1 MTIIPRLKLA
11 LDKNAPHILTAV
23 GAFGVV
29 STAVLAARAAVPAYK
44 LLQDNP
50 EASTKEKIRLTWK
63 IFTPTAISATLS
75 IAAIVCSDRISATRT
90 TSLAT
95 ATALANTSLKLYQ
108 DKVLEVA
115 GEEVAKQ
122 VKEKVAEEKVKN
134 SAPPTS
140 ASLVVGDGDVLCY
153 DSHSGRYFHST
164 VEKIKRAEN
173 ELNRELLQE
182 MWVSLNQFYDKI
194 GLEGVKMGESL
205 GWSAD
210 ALIDIMFLGRLS
222 EEGTPCVVIDY
233 SLDPKFDGWRMSA

>member
-1 MTIIPRLKLA
+1 MAIIPRFKLA

-44 LLQDNP
+44 LLQENP
-50 EASTKEKIRLTWK
+50 EATTKEKIRLTWK
-63 IFTPTAISATLS
+63 IFTPAAISATLS
-75 IAAIVCSDRISATRT
+75 IAAIVYSDRISATRT

-122 VKEKVAEEKVKN
+122 VKEKVGEEQVKT
-134 SAPPTS
+134 SAPPTNV
-140 ASLVVGDGDVLCY
+140 SLAVSDGDVLCY

-173 ELNRELLQE
+173 ELNRDLLQE
-182 MWVSLNQFYDKI
+182 MWVSLNQFYDKL
-194 GLEGVKMGESL
+194 GLESVKMGESI

-210 ALIDIMFLGRLS
+210 ALIDIAFLGRIS
-222 EEGTPCVVIDY
+222 EDGTPCVVIDY
-233 SLDPKFDGWRMSA
+233 AVDPKYDGWRMSA

>member
-44 LLQDNP
+44 LLQENP

-108 DKVLEVA
+108 DKILEVA

-134 SAPPTS
+134 SAQPTS

-153 DSHSGRYFHST
+153 DSHSGRYFQST